1 MKKGLSVII
10 CCYNSVSRIGKTL
23 EYLSNQILNGLD
35 CEIVLVDNNCTDSTV
50 GLALETWSSLG
61 SKYPLNIVKQ
71 PEPGLSMA
79 RKMGIQTSQY
89 DILLFCDDDNW
100 LCDNYLHSA
109 YNYIITHK
117 SVGIVGGY
125 PEFRTSGEVPAWF
138 VPYQE
143 CFATGPQGDKNG
155 NILPERSYL
164 FGAGMVVRKKILHLF
179 DEIGIESILSDRN
192 GDIVSSGG
200 DIEFCVWVR
209 KLGYELHYLDNLK
222 LVHQIDSKR
231 IDWSYM
237 IRLFKGFAE
246 SNIVLDLY
254 SYHFFKSTGKVFK
267 GTELVFHTK
276 HTKFGY
282 RYLYLILLLKSL
294 IDLLNKYSL
303 VSHKNEIG
311 NKLFLDRIYQETQL
325 KYYVKILFSFGK
337 LNRTIA
343 TYSKSIE
350 SHQVK
355 KVVL

>member
-1 MKKGLSVII
+1 MKMNKGISVII

-23 EYLSNQILNGLD
+23 EYLSNQILNGFD

-71 PEPGLSMA
+71 FEPGLSMA
-79 RKMGIQTSQY
+79 RKMGIQSSQY

-100 LCDNYLHSA
+100 LHPDYISLSYTYLLG
-109 YNYIITHK
+109 NE
-117 SVGIVGGY
+117 SVGILGGH
-125 PEFRTSGEVPAWF
+125 PEFRTSIDVPTWF

-143 CFATGPQGDKNG
+143 CFATGVQGDKIG

-209 KLGYELHYLDNLK
+209 KLGYELHYLENLK
-222 LVHQIDSKR
+222 LVHQIDRKR
-231 IDWSYM
+231 IDWNYM

-254 SYHFFKSTGKVFK
+254 SYHFFKSTGKVFA

-276 HTKFGY
+276 HAKFGY
-282 RYLYLILLLKSL
+282 RYLYFILLLKSVK
-294 IDLLNKYSL
+294 DWYGKYSFGTDTKE
-303 VSHKNEIG
+303 SG
-311 NKLFLDRIYQETQL
+311 NKLYLDRVYQETQL
-325 KYYVKILFSFGK
+325 KYYFKLFFSFK
-337 LNRTIA
+337 MLNTTIA
-343 TYSKSIE
+343 NYSRSIE
-350 SHQVK
+350 GHQLK
-355 KVVL
+355 K